1 MAGGISRWRIHFP
14 PRSGLGRTWPA
25 GRGTGRNR
33 ARKGVVKTQIRKFT
47 DAVRARDVDQA
58 QAEFR
63 GVVKKLDQT
72 AAKGTL
78 HKNTVARKKSR
89 LAKQL
94 NKLTAAQQ
102 G

>member
-1 MAGGISRWRIHFP
+1 MANSLSAEKRI
-14 PRSGLGRTWPA
+14 RQNVARRA
-25 GRGTGRNR
+25 RNR

>member
-1 MAGGISRWRIHFP
+1 MAHSLSAKKRI
-14 PRSGLGRTWPA
+14 RQNEVLRT
-25 GRGTGRNR
+25 RNR
-33 ARKGVVKTQIRKFT
+33 ARKGAIKTQIRKFSE
-47 DAVRARDVDQA
+47 AVRGHDVDRA

-63 GVVKKLDQT
+63 LAVKKLDRT

-78 HKNTVARKKSR
+78 HKNAVARRKSR

-94 NKLTAAQQ
+94 NKLTAEQQ